1 MDTEFPFKV
10 INMLEICG
18 NEQLCNNTKNHW
30 VNMYIYLGIF
40 SFKYTE
46 NNPSFFLPLK
56 FLKWYLKIHSYIIIL
71 SFNLL

>member
-10 INMLEICG
+10 INMLENCG

-30 VNMYIYLGIF
+30 VNMYTYLGIF

-46 NNPSFFLPLK
+46 NNPKKKRKQS
-56 FLKWYLKIHSYIIIL
+56 
-71 SFNLL
+71 